1 MAAWLRRATLWLG
14 NQKSEGAR
22 SNFLQLNDHNQMHMK
37 LAVAI
42 FLVASM
48 SMYAQA
54 QNRSGG
60 KVSKRNSVPN
70 WDVSSSCRAASQF
83 AYNQS
88 AGEERGPV
96 SRAKTGHAKN
106 LLAISRRS
114 LPTRE
119 QGV

>member
-22 SNFLQLNDHNQMHMK
+22 SNFLQINDHIQMHMK

-60 KVSKRNSVPN
+60 KVSKRNSLPN

-88 AGEERGPV
+88 AGEREKACIESENRT
-96 SRAKTGHAKN
+96 REK
-106 LLAISRRS
+106 LAGDWSTF